1 MLGAMNG
8 KARLTPF
15 MGAVLILFSLFLSSC
30 SPLIGWGVLVWSADS
45 PFIPSGTVLPVYI
58 KSNIDHVWV
67 VEIPKEYKNENSKI
81 DKVELPL
88 WKLKYFNNQRKAAE
102 WAKQFAELASVY
114 GETMQDGLPLRSEP
128 DNNARRVYRLH
139 GGQIVKILERVKG
152 TPTMSGDTPL
162 PGEWFKV
169 LTDDGSEGYCFSY
182 RLRLFKNTDGKLG
195 STRVNTVKPQD
206 DPVLDSVL
214 GKIWSPDWYK
224 DMVDS
229 HRIDLDNF
237 ADTWGFFPSPD
248 TGTIQISLPKLNKS
262 YTYTRIVAAGEN
274 SWRFDGSP
282 VQMTLRSNNLL
293 AVQYT
298 DSNGEPK
305 TLLFT
310 TLAAK
315 VGDLISQETERRVSL
330 FQALFQKGPVFKSD
344 NYGNLTFTP
353 DGRFTWTDNT
363 LLVPSVIPVGAQGS
377 GTVYMRLFLGNS
389 LMDQYD
395 GAFSLRFDRVSSPS
409 SGNSATAG
417 SPQGAAPLQ
426 GGADGSLSVA
436 PGASAGGTSTPG
448 ASTTGTSVAGTPIPP
463 SSTPGVPSVPLTSS
477 DMVVNFL
484 YKIENSGLRIE
495 YAPRSVLEGTVV
507 THRSPSPLV
516 IYFTPTER

>member
-1 MLGAMNG
+1 MGMNG

-15 MGAVLILFSLFLSSC
+15 MGAILILFSFFLSSC
-30 SPLIGWGVLVWSADS
+30 SPLIGWGVLVWSTDS
-45 PFIPSGTVLPVYI
+45 PLIPSGTVVPVYI

-67 VEIPKEYKNENSKI
+67 VGIPEEFKKENGKI
-81 DKVELPL
+81 GKVELPL
-88 WKLKYFNNQRKAAE
+88 WKLNFFNNRRKAEE

-114 GETMQDGLPLRSEP
+114 AETMQDGLPIRSEP

-139 GGQIVKILERVKG
+139 GSQIVKILERVKG
-152 TPTMSGDTPL
+152 TPAMSGDTPL

-195 STRVNTVKPQD
+195 STRINTVKPQD

-224 DMVDS
+224 DMVDA

-237 ADTWGFFPSPD
+237 FDTWGFFPSPD
-248 TGTIQISLPKLNKS
+248 TGTIQISLPKVNKS
-262 YTYTRIVAAGEN
+262 YTYTRIVQAGEN

-310 TLAAK
+310 ALVAK

-344 NYGNLTFTP
+344 NYGTLTFTS
-353 DGRFTWTDNT
+353 DGRFTWTDNA
-363 LLVPSVIPVGAQGS
+363 LLVPSIIPVGAQGA
-377 GTVYMRLFLGNS
+377 GMVDMRLFLGNS
-389 LMDQYD
+389 LADQYD
-395 GAFSLRFDRVSSPS
+395 GAFSLRFDRASAGS
-409 SGNSATAG
+409 SGNPDGAGPTQSGTDTSA
-417 SPQGAAPLQ
+417 
-426 GGADGSLSVA
+426 SV
-436 PGASAGGTSTPG
+436 PPG
-448 ASTTGTSVAGTPIPP
+448 ASTPGI
-463 SSTPGVPSVPLTSS
+463 STPGFPSVPLTSS
-477 DMVVNFL
+477 DIVVNFL
-484 YKIENSGLRIE
+484 YKIENTGLRIE
-495 YAPRSVLEGTVV
+495 YAPRSVQEGTVI

>member
-1 MLGAMNG
+1 MLGSMNG

-15 MGAVLILFSLFLSSC
+15 MGAILILFSFFLGSC
-30 SPLIGWGVLVWSADS
+30 SPLIGWGVLVWSTDS
-45 PFIPSGTVLPVYI
+45 PVIPAGTLLPVYI

-67 VEIPKEYKNENSKI
+67 VGIPKEFKNETVKI

-88 WKLKYFNNQRKAAE
+88 WKLRFFSTQRKAAE
-102 WAKQFAELASVY
+102 WAKQFAEFASVY
-114 GETMQDGLPLRSEP
+114 AETMQDGLPIRSEP

-139 GGQIVKILERVKG
+139 GGQIVKILERAKG

-195 STRVNTVKPQD
+195 SNHINTVKPQD

-214 GKIWSPDWYK
+214 GKTWSPDWYK
-224 DMVDS
+224 DMVDT

-237 ADTWGFFPSPD
+237 LDTWGFFPSPD
-248 TGTIQISLPKLNKS
+248 TGTIQISLPKVKKS
-262 YTYTRIVAAGEN
+262 YTYTRIVSAGEN

-310 TLAAK
+310 ALVAK
-315 VGDLISQETERRVSL
+315 VGDLIAQETERRVSL

-344 NYGNLTFTP
+344 NYGTLTFTP
-353 DGRFTWTDNT
+353 DGRFTWTDNN
-363 LLVPSVIPVGAQGS
+363 LLVPSVIPLGAQGS
-377 GTVYMRLFLGNS
+377 GLVDMRLFLGNS
-389 LMDQYD
+389 LADQYD
-395 GAFSLRFDRVSSPS
+395 GAFSLRFDRAPAGTSGSSDAVASPQAGTDVPTPSGSSP
-409 SGNSATAG
+409 
-417 SPQGAAPLQ
+417 PGAA
-426 GGADGSLSVA
+426 
-436 PGASAGGTSTPG
+436 
-448 ASTTGTSVAGTPIPP
+448 
-463 SSTPGVPSVPLTSS
+463 TPGVPSVPPTSS

-484 YKIENSGLRIE
+484 YKIENTGLRIE

-516 IYFTPTER
+516 ISFTPPER